1 MITFDPDSLRGRIA
15 ELEAKMGEP
24 GFWDDQSKAAQISSE
39 QARLA
44 KRLERYEQLT
54 RDYEDARELLAL
66 DGDMAD
72 EIAAMIRPL
81 RAELDRLQEDALFTG
96 EYDTGDALVSLHAAT
111 GGIDAQDF
119 TEMLLRMYLRWA
131 SDRGFKTE
139 LLEAT
144 PGEEAGLKSATVSV
158 GGENA
163 YGILK
168 AERGKHRL
176 VRLSPFDQAHRRH
189 TSFSQ
194 IVVAPLLP
202 DDAELELDE
211 GDLRIDTYRASGA
224 VGGSLLSTRCRP
236 KKPGS
241 KAQRSNC
248 AVLMHTATP
257 KLKRASTA

>member
-66 DGDMAD
+66 DGDMAG

-119 TEMLLRMYLRWA
+119 TEMLLRMYLRWS
-131 SDRGFKTE
+131 SDRGYQTE
-139 LLEAT
+139 LVEAS
-144 PGEEAGLKSATVSV
+144 PGEEAGLKSATMTVK
-158 GGENA
+158 GENA
-163 YGILK
+163 YGAYSWIK
-168 AERGKHRL
+168 AKV
-176 VRLSPFDQAHRRH
+176 VRKL
-189 TSFSQ
+189 
-194 IVVAPLLP
+194 
-202 DDAELELDE
+202 
-211 GDLRIDTYRASGA
+211 A
-224 VGGSLLSTRCRP
+224 V
-236 KKPGS
+236 
-241 KAQRSNC
+241 Q
-248 AVLMHTATP
+248 
-257 KLKRASTA
+257 